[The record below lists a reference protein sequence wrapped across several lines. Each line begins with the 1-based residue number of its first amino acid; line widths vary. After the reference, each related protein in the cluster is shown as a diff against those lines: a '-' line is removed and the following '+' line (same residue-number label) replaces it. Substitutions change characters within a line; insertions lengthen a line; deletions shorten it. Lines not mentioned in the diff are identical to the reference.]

1 MSQKVLVVDDEQS
14 IVTLLK
20 YNLETAGYIVEVAYD
35 GEEALEKVNE
45 IQPELVV
52 LDVML
57 PKKDGIEVC
66 KTIRSDKNLVPIL
79 MLTAKDDE
87 FDRVLGLELGA
98 DDYMTKPF
106 SPREVVARV
115 KAILRRSKF
124 ASEIEKA
131 DVDDEDILI
140 ENIRIR
146 PEFFEVYKDDEL
158 LELTPKEFELLLY
171 LIERQGRVITREH
184 MLNSVWNYEF
194 AGDSRIVDVHIS
206 HLRDKLEENPKQ
218 PKLIKTVRGL
228 GYKLERPK
236 SLMLKFHHRL
246 LLLLSTI
253 TIISF
258 IGLGVIIHHTIY
270 QILSTA
276 QVTELKHVSENFL
289 KLNKQNENNEIKN
302 ISANQNLIVRISEN
316 GKVIYQTGN
325 QNKINDNIDNEAN
338 PSNII
343 YKRENGQVRYTF
355 KTTVNDKTI
364 YISGM
369 NTEILELQKSMW
381 KYLSLIGI
389 IVLLAIY
396 LAVRSINRT
405 YIRPINEVTYATS
418 LIADGY
424 YHVRVPESNVK
435 ETKALFVTTNDLARR
450 LQKLNNK
457 QKCNQID

>member
-1 MSQKVLVVDDEQS
+1 M
-14 IVTLLK
+14 TLLK

-35 GEEALEKVNE
+35 GEEALKKVE
-45 IQPELVV
+45 TEQPELIV

-115 KAILRRSKF
+115 KAILRRSQF
-124 ASEIEKA
+124 VNEIKKE
-131 DVDDEDILI
+131 DVDDEDII
-140 ENIRIR
+140 IGSIRIR
-146 PEFFEVYKDDEL
+146 PEFFEVYKEDEL

-236 SLMLKFHHRL
+236 
-246 LLLLSTI
+246 
-253 TIISF
+253 
-258 IGLGVIIHHTIY
+258 
-270 QILSTA
+270 A
-276 QVTELKHVSENFL
+276 
-289 KLNKQNENNEIKN
+289 
-302 ISANQNLIVRISEN
+302 
-316 GKVIYQTGN
+316 
-325 QNKINDNIDNEAN
+325 
-338 PSNII
+338 
-343 YKRENGQVRYTF
+343 
-355 KTTVNDKTI
+355 
-364 YISGM
+364 
-369 NTEILELQKSMW
+369 
-381 KYLSLIGI
+381 
-389 IVLLAIY
+389 
-396 LAVRSINRT
+396 
-405 YIRPINEVTYATS
+405 
-418 LIADGY
+418 
-424 YHVRVPESNVK
+424 
-435 ETKALFVTTNDLARR
+435 
-450 LQKLNNK
+450 
-457 QKCNQID
+457 